1 MLGNVGMALHHK
13 LCHVLGGSFN
23 LPHAEVH
30 TVVLPQAMA
39 FNAEAAPG
47 AMIRIKRALGTG
59 CHASAAAG
67 LFDLAL
73 DNGARVALKDIGMKA
88 ADLDR
93 AADIAVSNPYW
104 NPRSFGPAQRDDIRQ
119 LLQRAYEGVRPD

>member
-1 MLGNVGMALHHK
+1 MALHHK
-13 LCHVLGGSFN
+13 LCHTLGGSFN

-30 TVVLPQAMA
+30 SVVLPHAMA
-39 FNAEAAPG
+39 FNAAAAPT
-47 AMIRIKRALGTG
+47 AMTRIERALGATG
-59 CHASAAAG
+59 RSSAAAG

-73 DNGARVALKDIGMKA
+73 DNGSSVALRDIGMNE

-104 NPRSFGPAQRDDIRQ
+104 NPRAFGVGQRAEIRE
-119 LLQRAYEGVRPD
+119 LLQRAYEGLRPV